1 MKIAVTYEN
10 GQVFQHFGHTEAFKV
25 YEIEDGAVR
34 TSRII
39 GTDGFGHG
47 ALAGFLAGHGVDCVI
62 CGGIGPGAQMALAEA
77 GIKLYAGCSGDADQ
91 CVTDLLT
98 GTLVYVEAATC
109 DHHRGEEAHAC
120 GDHGCGSHD
129 HTCGH

>member
-10 GQVFQHFGHTEAFKV
+10 DQVFQHFGHTEAFKV